1 MSVSTPA
8 KPHNVK
14 IFDILSEAKNVRL
27 HFMAWLKEFYGERYN
42 REEFIELHESIKIG
56 ILYNYLTKIGININ
70 VYKITYDVY
79 FINHTD
85 KEFEELNKIET
96 IGIVEKYDMDFYIE
110 RNKKY
115 EGNIMQGLKYGII
128 DSINF
133 LNNLKW
139 LLND

>member
-1 MSVSTPA
+1 
-8 KPHNVK
+8 
-14 IFDILSEAKNVRL
+14 
-27 HFMAWLKEFYGERYN
+27 MAWLKEFYGERYN